1 MVNYVL
7 SGITLG
13 CIIALGAIG
22 LTLAY
27 GVLRFANFSHG
38 DTLAAGAY
46 IGLFISR
53 VSGNL
58 FLGAVGSIIGAALI
72 GLGLEKVI
80 WRPLRGKGASPI
92 AMLITA
98 IGVAILLRHVV
109 MAIAGPTL
117 QFYDVRAQ
125 MFYLGDIMISS
136 VQIIIIATAVAVMLV
151 FAYILQRTKLGK
163 AMRATSDEPALAKVS
178 GIDVNRVITWVWLI
192 GTGLAGLGGFLYG
205 LQTALR
211 PDMGFHLLFGM
222 FAASILGGI
231 GNPYGAM
238 LGGIIIGLAQDLSL
252 MVIPSQY
259 KIAVGFVIMIIVLVV
274 RPRGILGKAV

>member
-1 MVNYVL
+1 MSSYVL

-38 DTLAAGAY
+38 DTLTAGAY
-46 IGLFISR
+46 IGLVVSR
-53 VSGNL
+53 FFDNL
-58 FLGAVGSIIGAALI
+58 FLGAVGAVIGASLI
-72 GLGLEKVI
+72 GLGLEKAV
-80 WRPLRGKGASPI
+80 WRPLRKKGASPVG
-92 AMLITA
+92 MLITA

-109 MAIAGPTL
+109 MAVAGARL
-117 QFYDVRAQ
+117 QFYAIRAQ
-125 MFYLGDIMISS
+125 TFYIGDLRITS
-136 VQIIIIATAVAVMLV
+136 VQIIIIATAVAAMLG

-192 GTGLAGLGGFLYG
+192 GTGLAGLAGFLFG

-222 FAASILGGI
+222 FAAAILGGI

-238 LGGIIIGLAQDLSL
+238 LGGLTIGLAQDLSL
-252 MVIPSQY
+252 VFIPSQY
-259 KIAVGFVIMIIVLVV
+259 KIAVGFVIMIIVLAV

>member
-1 MVNYVL
+1 VVNYVL

-22 LTLAY
+22 LTLAF

-38 DTLAAGAY
+38 DILAAGAY
-46 IGLFISR
+46 IGLLVSR

-58 FLGAVGSIIGAALI
+58 FLGAVGAVIGAALI
-72 GLGLEKVI
+72 GLGLEKFV

-92 AMLITA
+92 SMLIAA

-125 MFYLGDIMISS
+125 MFYLGDIRVSS

-211 PDMGFHLLFGM
+211 PHMGFHLLFGM

-252 MVIPSQY
+252 MFIPSQY
-259 KIAVGFVIMIIVLVV
+259 KIAVGFVIMIIVLVI

>member
-38 DTLAAGAY
+38 DTLTAGAY
-46 IGLFISR
+46 IGLLVSR
-53 VSGNL
+53 FFDNL
-58 FLGAVGSIIGAALI
+58 FLGAVAAVIGAGLI
-72 GLGLEKVI
+72 GLGLEKFV

-117 QFYDVRAQ
+117 QFYAVRAR
-125 MFYLGDIMISS
+125 MFYLGDIRVSS
-136 VQIIIIATAVAVMLV
+136 VQIIIIATAVAAMLV

-238 LGGIIIGLAQDLSL
+238 LGGLTIGLAQDLSL
-252 MVIPSQY
+252 MFIPSQY